1 MGTEYWYN
9 TKTGRVEASEDP
21 ERARSADLMGPYSS
35 EDEAS
40 RALEIAAQRTA
51 AWDEED
57 RAEDEW
63 RSGDAD
69 RSGWDSNP
77 LNG

>member
-1 MGTEYWYN
+1 MATQYWYN
-9 TKTGRVEASEDP
+9 TRTGQVEAGDNP
-21 ERARSADLMGPYSS
+21 DRARSADLMGPYAS

-40 RALEIAAQRTA
+40 RALEIAAARTE
-51 AWDEED
+51 AWDEEE

-63 RSGDAD
+63 RTGDAD
-69 RSGWDSNP
+69 ASGWDSNP

>member
-1 MGTEYWYN
+1 MATEYWYN
-9 TKTGRVEASEDP
+9 TRTGGVEASDDP
-21 ERARSADLMGPYSS
+21 GRARSADLMGPYASQ
-35 EDEAS
+35 EEAS
-40 RALEIAAQRTA
+40 RALETAAERTA

-57 RAEDEW
+57 RREEEW

-69 RSGWDSNP
+69 GAAHDNNP